1 MRELGRYKLLERINR
16 GGMADVFLGLV
27 PGGDGR
33 GRTVAVK
40 LLRADISN
48 LSELVPM
55 FMDEAKLSI
64 SLKHPNITKTYE
76 FGRVDGYHFIVM
88 EFVAGQDLRSVLDR
102 LKVHGGLVS
111 QRIAATV
118 MSDVCQGLHYAH
130 TAQDP
135 MGQPIRIVHRDVSPQ
150 NILMGYDGK
159 VRLID
164 FGIAKA
170 TSHVSQTQV
179 GILKGKYAYMSPEQV
194 LGEPVGP
201 GSDVFSAG
209 VVLFELLT
217 GRRLFTGNSDFSILE
232 RIRYA
237 EVLPPSV
244 VMPSVAPV
252 LEQVVLK
259 SLARDPKDR
268 FQSALEMSQALQ
280 DALEELEGEESVAD
294 RASWV
299 QQLFA
304 AEYAQISIVLDKA
317 IELGDRMALAQ
328 RENNPLDSHRV
339 ETKPMMA
346 AKRESRYSRNN
357 LMSDAWLIA
366 LAGIFSLLMIGLSWW
381 LGVTESKIDQGSLI
395 ITSSPSGAEVSVDG
409 EFRGITPYSAHFK
422 EGMHQLVIQHPK
434 FKKIE
439 RHVQVEGNQLL
450 NLDLTLTPN
459 DALPSL
465 E

>member
-40 LLRADISN
+40 LLRSDISN

-55 FMDEAKLSI
+55 FMDEAKLSV

-102 LKVHGGLVS
+102 LKVHGGVVS
-111 QRIAATV
+111 QRTAATV

-150 NILMGYDGK
+150 NILIGYDGK

-201 GSDVFSAG
+201 ASDVFSAG

-237 EVLPPSV
+237 EVLPPTV
-244 VMPSVAPV
+244 VMPSVDPA
-252 LEQVVLK
+252 LEAVVLK
-259 SLARDPKDR
+259 ALARDPEDR
-268 FQSALEMSQALQ
+268 FGSALEMSQALQ
-280 DALEELEGEESVAD
+280 DAVEEMDKSESIAQ
-294 RASWV
+294 RSAWV

-304 AEYAQISIVLDKA
+304 AEYAQISNVLDKA

-328 RENNPLDSHRV
+328 QGQRQLDSHRV

-346 AKRESRYSRNN
+346 AKRDTRYSRNSF
-357 LMSDAWLIA
+357 MSDAWLIA
-366 LAGIFSLLMIGLSWW
+366 LAGVFSLAMIGVSLW
-381 LGVTESKIDQGSLI
+381 LGVIESEIEEGSLI
-395 ITSSPSGAEVSVDG
+395 VTSSPSGAEVSVDG

-434 FKKIE
+434 FEKIE
-439 RHVQVEGNQLL
+439 RHVQVEGNRLL
-450 NLDLTLTPN
+450 NLDLKLIP
-459 DALPSL
+459 L
-465 E
+465 EPVKRLE